1 MLHVLFRVGE
11 ADYLLPATDVTQM
24 ETFGGATRVPG
35 SAAHVA
41 GLVQIRGRVVPV
53 LDVRTRFGL
62 PARDPAAGGLDLRVV
77 VVRSGLRLVGLLV
90 DRAREVLQISEEL
103 FHPPPEVVG
112 LQAAGFVRDVAQV
125 GDRLLMRIDVE
136 KIIGQD
142 ALPTEERHGQAYA

>member
-11 ADYLLPATDVTQM
+11 ADYVLPATEVAQM

-35 SAAHVA
+35 SAPHVA

-53 LDVRTRFGL
+53 IDVRARFGL
-62 PARDPAAGGLDLRVV
+62 PGAERGLDARIV
-77 VVRSGLRLVGLLV
+77 VVRAGARQVGLLV
-90 DRAREVLQISEEL
+90 DRAREVMSIPEDQ
-103 FHPPPEVVG
+103 FRPPPQVVG
-112 LQAAGFVRDVAQV
+112 LQAAGFVRDVAQL

-142 ALPTEERHGQAYA
+142 SLPSEDRDGQAYA

>member
-11 ADYLLPATDVTQM
+11 ADYLLPATDVAQM
-24 ETFGGATRVPG
+24 ESFGGATRVPG
-35 SAAHVA
+35 SAPHVA

-53 LDVRTRFGL
+53 LDVRARFGL
-62 PARDPAAGGLDLRVV
+62 PPVERGLDARVV
-77 VVRSGLRLVGLLV
+77 VVRAGPRLVGLLV
-90 DRAREVLQISEEL
+90 DRARDVLQIAEDQ

-136 KIIGQD
+136 KVIGQD
-142 ALPTEERHGQAYA
+142 ALPSEERHGQAYA

>member
-53 LDVRTRFGL
+53 LDVRARFGL
-62 PARDPAAGGLDLRVV
+62 PAVERGLDARVV

-90 DRAREVLQISEEL
+90 DRAREVLQISEDL